1 MLRYYDQKFSE
12 FEERAARIEADEGVQ
27 GGPLKL
33 FLDVKRETA
42 AAEISIGR
50 VYPDQVTNLMRRGL
64 PLMQRMFDYYRAQ
77 RTKMDADLEQL
88 LVQRLE
94 EQRKRISSVL

>member
-1 MLRYYDQKFSE
+1 
-12 FEERAARIEADEGVQ
+12 
-27 GGPLKL
+27 L
-33 FLDVKRETA
+33 FLDVERETA
-42 AAEISIGR
+42 AAESSIGR
-50 VYPDQVTNLMRRGL
+50 VYPDRVTDLMRRSL

-94 EQRKRISSVL
+94 ETTPANRLRAVTALKAG